1 MPARAGYASAMGA
14 LNNCRASED
23 SQADEE
29 RQQADQRA
37 ESEPARHVL
46 QVDVPLTRG
55 HQDPLECQVSTEHG
69 QLDTVDADAMR
80 LPI

>member
-1 MPARAGYASAMGA
+1 VGA

-37 ESEPARHVL
+37 ELEPARHVL

-55 HQDPLECQVSTEHG
+55 HQDPLECQVSIHQW
-69 QLDTVDADAMR
+69 QLGAVA
-80 LPI
+80 